1 MKLVIDRKKLLDA
14 VQTVIGATYGR
25 SVLPV
30 LSHIL
35 FRSDGEK
42 IRVTANNLEIQVQH
56 SFASDPHE
64 PFEALWPAK
73 RLHDILRSL
82 SDHGFVGFSQKDK
95 DFHITAGRSR
105 FKLAC
110 LEPRDFPLSDSG
122 SEGISVEIPQAEF
135 GYQLRVVEHAMA
147 SKDVRNYLN
156 GICLQLGAHLT
167 AVATNG
173 HRLAA
178 IEGQTVI
185 GIDEPKELIVPHKS
199 VIELKRHIGSSGTVK
214 LTAIKGNNGMR
225 ADFGDTVVD
234 VRLLSGLYPDW
245 HRVVPREFGT
255 EIDVVRSSLIDAL
268 NRTTILV
275 KEGDGSIALDISEI
289 GGLVISGESSG
300 EEVREEIEIARFSG
314 DTLTIGFS
322 PRYLIEALEA
332 LDVEIV
338 TLLFTSELVSIRQE
352 GLLATLI
359 VMGRRL

>member
-14 VQTVIGATYGR
+14 VQTVIGATDHK

-35 FRSDGEK
+35 FRSDGET
-42 IRVTANNLEIQVQH
+42 IRVTSNNLEIQVQH
-56 SFASDPHE
+56 SFATDTHE

-82 SDHGFVGFSQKDK
+82 SDHGFVGISQNDS

-122 SEGISVEIPQAEF
+122 SECISVEIPQDEF
-135 GYQLRVVEHAMA
+135 GYQLRLVEHAMA
-147 SKDVRNYLN
+147 VKDVRHYLN
-156 GICLQLGAHLT
+156 GICLQLGANLT

-185 GIDEPKELIVPHKS
+185 GIDEPRNMIVPAKS
-199 VIELKRHIGSSGTVK
+199 VLELKSHIGASGTVT
-214 LTAIKGNNGMR
+214 LSAIKGNNGMR

-245 HRVVPREFGT
+245 YRMVPRAYIT
-255 EIDVVRSSLIDAL
+255 EIDVNRSSLIDAL
-268 NRTTILV
+268 NRATIIV
-275 KEGDGSIALDISEI
+275 NEIDSVALDISEI
-289 GGLVISGESSG
+289 GGLVITGESDG
-300 EEVREEIEIARFSG
+300 EEVREEIEIARFCG
-314 DTLTIGFS
+314 DPTVKGFS
-322 PRYLIEALEA
+322 PRYLIDALESI
-332 LDVEIV
+332 DGEIV
-338 TLLFTSELVSIRQE
+338 TLMFTSELVVIRQE
-352 GLLATLI
+352 GLIATLI

>member
-245 HRVVPREFGT
+245 HRIVPIAYCT
-255 EIDVVRSSLIDAL
+255 EIDVNRSSLIDAM
-268 NRTTILV
+268 NRATIIV
-275 KEGDGSIALDISEI
+275 NEVDSVALDISEI
-289 GGLVISGESSG
+289 GGLVITGESDG

-322 PRYLIEALEA
+322 PRYLIDALEA
-332 LDVEIV
+332 LDGEIV
-338 TLLFTSELVSIRQE
+338 TLLFTNNLVSIKQE
-352 GLLATLI
+352 CLPATFVI
-359 VMGRRL
+359 MSRRL

>member
-14 VQTVIGATYGR
+14 VQTVIGATDHR
-25 SVLPV
+25 SVVPV

-35 FRSDGEK
+35 FRSDGET

-56 SFASDPHE
+56 SFACERHD

-82 SDHGFVGFSQKDK
+82 SDHGFVGISQKDS

-110 LEPRDFPLSDSG
+110 LEPRDFPLSDSL
-122 SEGISVEIPQAEF
+122 SPVISIEIPQDEF

-147 SKDVRNYLN
+147 VKDVRHYLN
-156 GICLQLGAHLT
+156 GICLNLGAHLT

-185 GIDEPKELIVPHKS
+185 GIDDQKNLIVPAKS
-199 VIELKRHIGSSGTVK
+199 VLELKKHIGSSGTVK
-214 LTAIKGNNGMR
+214 LTAIKGSNGMR

-245 HRVVPREFGT
+245 HRIVPIAYCT
-255 EIDVVRSSLIDAL
+255 EIDVARYSLIDAM
-268 NRTTILV
+268 NRATIIV
-275 KEGDGSIALDISEI
+275 NEVDSVALDISEI
-289 GGLVISGESSG
+289 GGIVITGESDG

-322 PRYLIEALEA
+322 PRYLIDALEA
-332 LDVEIV
+332 LDGEIV
-338 TLLFTSELVSIRQE
+338 TLLFTNNLVSIKQE
-352 GLLATLI
+352 CLPATLVI
-359 VMGRRL
+359 MSRRL

>member
-14 VQTVIGATYGR
+14 VQTVIGATDHK

-35 FRSDGEK
+35 FRSDGET

-122 SEGISVEIPQAEF
+122 SEGISVEIPQDEF

-147 SKDVRNYLN
+147 VKDVRHYLN
-156 GICLQLGAHLT
+156 GICLHLGAHLT

-185 GIDEPKELIVPHKS
+185 GIDEPRNLIVPAKS
-199 VIELKRHIGSSGTVK
+199 VLELKRHVGASGTVT
-214 LTAIKGNNGMR
+214 LSAIKGSNGMR

-234 VRLLSGLYPDW
+234 VRLLEGLYPDW
-245 HRVVPREFGT
+245 RRIVPKEYST
-255 EIDVVRSSLIDAL
+255 EIDVDRSKLIDAL
-268 NRTTILV
+268 KRTTILV
-275 KEGDGSIALDISEI
+275 DEGDGVSLDISEF

-314 DTLTIGFS
+314 DPLTKGFS
-322 PRYLIEALEA
+322 PRYLIDALEA
-332 LDVEIV
+332 LDGEIV
-338 TLLFTSELVSIRQE
+338 TLLFTIDIVSILQE
-352 GLLATLI
+352 GLLATFVI
-359 VMGRRL
+359 MGRRL

>member
-1 MKLVIDRKKLLDA
+1 MKLVIDRKKFLDA
-14 VQTVIGATYGR
+14 VQTVIGATDHK

-82 SDHGFVGFSQKDK
+82 SDHGFVGISQKDS

-245 HRVVPREFGT
+245 HRVVPREYST
-255 EIDVVRSSLIDAL
+255 EIDVNRSSLIDAM
-268 NRTTILV
+268 NRATIIV
-275 KEGDGSIALDISEI
+275 NEVDSVALDISEL
-289 GGLVISGESSG
+289 GGLVITGESDG

-322 PRYLIEALEA
+322 PRYLIDSLET
-332 LDVEIV
+332 LDGEIV
-338 TLLFTSELVSIRQE
+338 TLLFTNNLVSIKQE
-352 GLLATLI
+352 CLPAI
-359 VMGRRL
+359 FVIMSRRL

>member
-14 VQTVIGATYGR
+14 VQTVIGATDHK

-35 FRSDGEK
+35 FRSDGET

-122 SEGISVEIPQAEF
+122 SEGISVEIPQDEF

-147 SKDVRNYLN
+147 VKDVRHYLN

-185 GIDEPKELIVPHKS
+185 GIDEPRNLIVPAKS
-199 VIELKRHIGSSGTVK
+199 VLELKRHIRSSGTVT
-214 LTAIKGNNGMR
+214 LSEIKDNSGMR
-225 ADFGDTVVD
+225 ADFGETVVD
-234 VRLLSGLYPDW
+234 VRLISGLYPDW
-245 HRVVPREFGT
+245 CRIVPREYST
-255 EIDVVRSSLIDAL
+255 EIDVARYSLIDAL
-268 NRTTILV
+268 KRTTILV
-275 KEGDGSIALDISEI
+275 DEGDAVALDISEL

-322 PRYLIEALEA
+322 PRYLIDALEA
-332 LDVEIV
+332 LDGEIV
-338 TLLFTSELVSIRQE
+338 TLLFTNNIVSIKQE
-352 GLLATLI
+352 CIPATFVI
-359 VMGRRL
+359 MSRRL

>member
-147 SKDVRNYLN
+147 SKDVRKYLN
-156 GICLQLGAHLT
+156 GICLNLGAHLT

-185 GIDEPKELIVPHKS
+185 GIDEPRNMIVPAKS
-199 VIELKRHIGSSGTVK
+199 VLELKRHIVASGTVT
-214 LTAIKGNNGMR
+214 LSAIKGSNGMR

-234 VRLLSGLYPDW
+234 VRLLEGHYPDW
-245 HRVVPREFGT
+245 RRIVPIAYST
-255 EIDVVRSSLIDAL
+255 EIDVDRSKLIDAL

-275 KEGDGSIALDISEI
+275 KEEGCVVFDISEF
-289 GGLVISGESSG
+289 GGLVINGESYG

-314 DTLTIGFS
+314 DPLTKGFS

-338 TLLFTSELVSIRQE
+338 TLLFTSEIVSIRQE